1 MEQPPQTDE
10 ELVRAFQRGDRQA
23 FGRLIER
30 HQDRLYRLALAWL
43 GNSDFAE
50 DAVQEAF
57 LRGFNSLPRFRF
69 GATPFSWLYRTL
81 RNICHEINRR
91 QSKLKAFGDAELDIQ
106 TDQTGHRAAGEQS
119 LERIRALIAK
129 LPTRQQEVVLL
140 RLFEECSEEETA
152 NAMGC
157 RRGTVKAL
165 LHKARQQL
173 QLGLQEERVS

>member
-1 MEQPPQTDE
+1 MDRIGLR
-10 ELVRAFQRGDRQA
+10 ELQRGDRQA

-91 QSKLKAFGDAELDIQ
+91 QSKLKALGDAELDIQ
-106 TDQTGHRAAGEQS
+106 TDRTEHRAAGEQS
-119 LERIRALIAK
+119 LERIRVLIAK

-173 QLGLQEERVS
+173 QLGLQEERAS

>member
-23 FGRLIER
+23 FGQLIER

-81 RNICHEINRR
+81 RNICCEINRR
-91 QSKLKAFGDAELDIQ
+91 QSKLKAFENAELAVWKDR
-106 TDQTGHRAAGEQS
+106 TEHRAAGEQS
-119 LERIRALIAK
+119 LERI
-129 LPTRQQEVVLL
+129 
-140 RLFEECSEEETA
+140 
-152 NAMGC
+152 
-157 RRGTVKAL
+157 
-165 LHKARQQL
+165 
-173 QLGLQEERVS
+173 

>member
-1 MEQPPQTDE
+1 
-10 ELVRAFQRGDRQA
+10 
-23 FGRLIER
+23 
-30 HQDRLYRLALAWL
+30 
-43 GNSDFAE
+43 
-50 DAVQEAF
+50 
-57 LRGFNSLPRFRF
+57 FRF

-91 QSKLKAFGDAELDIQ
+91 QSKLKALGDAELDIQ

-119 LERIRALIAK
+119 LERIRALITK

-173 QLGLQEERVS
+173 QLGLQEERAS

>member
-1 MEQPPQTDE
+1 MEQLLQTDE

-23 FGRLIER
+23 FGQLIER

-81 RNICHEINRR
+81 RNICCEINRR
-91 QSKLKAFGDAELDIQ
+91 QSKLKAFENAELAVWKDR
-106 TDQTGHRAAGEQS
+106 TGHLATGEQS
-119 LERIRALIAK
+119 LERIRALIVQ

-165 LHKARQQL
+165 LYKARQQL

>member
-1 MEQPPQTDE
+1 MEQPPKTDE
-10 ELVRAFQRGDRQA
+10 EIVRAFQRGDRQA

-91 QSKLKAFGDAELDIQ
+91 QSKLKALGDAELDIQ

-119 LERIRALIAK
+119 LDRIRALIAK

>member
-1 MEQPPQTDE
+1 M
-10 ELVRAFQRGDRQA
+10 
-23 FGRLIER
+23 
-30 HQDRLYRLALAWL
+30 
-43 GNSDFAE
+43 
-50 DAVQEAF
+50 
-57 LRGFNSLPRFRF
+57 RGFNSLPRFCF

-81 RNICHEINRR
+81 RNICHEMNRR
-91 QSKLKAFGDAELDIQ
+91 QSKLRAFGDAELDIW
-106 TDQTGHRAAGEQS
+106 TDQTEHHVAGEHS
-119 LERIRALIAK
+119 LERIRALIAQ

-173 QLGLQEERVS
+173 QMGLQEERVS

>member
-10 ELVRAFQRGDRQA
+10 ELVRAFQRGDRQV

-50 DAVQEAF
+50 DAF

-69 GATPFSWLYRTL
+69 GATPFSWFYRTL

-91 QSKLKAFGDAELDIQ
+91 QSKLKAFGDTELDIQ
-106 TDQTGHRAAGEQS
+106 TDRTEHRAAGEQS
-119 LERIRALIAK
+119 LERIRVLIAK

-173 QLGLQEERVS
+173 QLGLQEERAS